1 MDRWIADGEQQGGHA
16 RSISSGALRE
26 NDVIT
31 ILSG

>member
-1 MDRWIADGEQQGGHA
+1 MDRWIADGEQGGHA